1 MILNSGFLIINLNI
15 FYMKYIDL
23 FFTKNKKKSKKP
35 NKTKVSKKKLLKLK
49 KKYLLVSGIV
59 LSVLILFFAFLILE
73 PEFYKNK
80 PFPNISLSG
89 IMISSTSKNH
99 LVSKIT
105 PIVENY
111 QNSAFKYTLGDK
123 KWEFTPS
130 QNYITYDVDTSAN
143 DAINYGKQGEF
154 FHAVWARLKLLFIK
168 QNLPLIAEINNQKYQ
183 EFLDTVKKEAEYPY
197 QNASL
202 EFEGKNL
209 IDIDAKDGLV
219 VNETRF
225 KKDLNEN
232 ITYLKTSDIELKTKS
247 TSPKLTAKNT
257 TSARQK
263 ALAFIS
269 NPITIKYK
277 DSNYEFSTDE
287 IATWILFTEKKSSAE
302 IDILSADLDETKIKN
317 ALGTKVDGIE
327 SEPQDVKL
335 AFQNNQLV
343 VLEKSRSGYGINY
356 DQLVNDLD
364 RTMQKTENRLV
375 NLKLSVTKPTISENN
390 LDSLGIKELIGEGL
404 SSSSGSTRNR
414 LKNIDVGTSKL
425 QGYLIKPDEV
435 FSLNT
440 ILGPIDGE
448 HGFVPE
454 LVIKENKTIPEFGGG
469 LCQVATTTFRAA
481 LMSGL
486 PIVERKNH
494 AYRVHYYEW
503 PYGPGVDA
511 TIYPPHP
518 DVQFK
523 NDTGHYILIQTRVEG
538 YKIYYDFYGTK
549 NGREGKINKPVI
561 LWAKSDGSLATSFA
575 RDIIINGA
583 ITHTDTFKSIYRSPA
598 LYPTSR

>member
-1 MILNSGFLIINLNI
+1 ML
-15 FYMKYIDL
+15 
-23 FFTKNKKKSKKP
+23 TK
-35 NKTKVSKKKLLKLK
+35 
-49 KKYLLVSGIV
+49 
-59 LSVLILFFAFLILE
+59 
-73 PEFYKNK
+73 
-80 PFPNISLSG
+80 
-89 IMISSTSKNH
+89 
-99 LVSKIT
+99 
-105 PIVENY
+105 
-111 QNSAFKYTLGDK
+111 Q
-123 KWEFTPS
+123 
-130 QNYITYDVDTSAN
+130 
-143 DAINYGKQGEF
+143 
-154 FHAVWARLKLLFIK
+154 
-168 QNLPLIAEINNQKYQ
+168 
-183 EFLDTVKKEAEYPY
+183 
-197 QNASL
+197 
-202 EFEGKNL
+202 
-209 IDIDAKDGLV
+209 DI
-219 VNETRF
+219 